1 MLRRSLGAT
10 AVALLAIAAASAAQ
24 NAAPAIVATPAP
36 IGRVS
41 LRLTGVPGSRVTV
54 FDGAPAGQ
62 APLATVVLATDG
74 SASLPRAAAWACAPT
89 TRTFAATFSPPGAA
103 AQTATTTIRTPS
115 CAHRLSVRLR
125 RSRPRAGRPTAI
137 QVGDRWHLGG
147 LQARVCSA
155 EPGGSGRRCTALALA
170 PGQIRA
176 AVQVRPRRAGRHPVG
191 VAFAGRTIHRVL
203 VVRPPSARLRVL
215 ATGDSMIQIIDGDL
229 RQTLGERGP
238 ITVRSDA
245 HISTGISKPFMLD
258 WVAHARSARAPC
270 APTSPS
276 CSWAPTTASRCG
288 PRAARRRS
296 AAAARGCAST
306 GAARA
311 R

>member
-1 MLRRSLGAT
+1 M
-10 AVALLAIAAASAAQ
+10 
-24 NAAPAIVATPAP
+24 
-36 IGRVS
+36 
-41 LRLTGVPGSRVTV
+41 
-54 FDGAPAGQ
+54 
-62 APLATVVLATDG
+62 
-74 SASLPRAAAWACAPT
+74 
-89 TRTFAATFSPPGAA
+89 
-103 AQTATTTIRTPS
+103 
-115 CAHRLSVRLR
+115 
-125 RSRPRAGRPTAI
+125 
-137 QVGDRWHLGG
+137 
-147 LQARVCSA
+147 CSA

-258 WVAHARSARAPC
+258 WVAHARSSARAVRPDVTVMFLGANDGFPMRTPRGAQAQC
-270 APTSPS
+270 
-276 CSWAPTTASRCG
+276 CG
-288 PRAARRRS
+288 RAWVREYGRRARR
-296 AAAARGCAST
+296 
-306 GAARA
+306 
-311 R
+311 